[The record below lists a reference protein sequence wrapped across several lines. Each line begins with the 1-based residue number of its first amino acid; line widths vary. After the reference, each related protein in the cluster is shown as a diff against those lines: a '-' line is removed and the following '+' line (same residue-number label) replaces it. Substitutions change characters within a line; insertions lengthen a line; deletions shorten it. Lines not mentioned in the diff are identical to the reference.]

1 MFKLKHILTAVLAVG
16 VAAGLMA
23 VDYTSGN
30 PPYVS
35 QYGSKMQANSA
46 IFAGGPK
53 DEACTHGLLAT
64 AAVDISEG
72 DALVM
77 VGTTYPLSVSKT
89 ATAGDPAFIGVALAD
104 ASFSEEVQVC
114 RAGKV
119 KAHFAITSTY
129 GLKMV
134 TAASAGKLT
143 ASTAVAEALYT
154 GLSGTAIAGRA
165 AQVKTVTGGSGQ
177 VLMILP

>member
-1 MFKLKHILTAVLAVG
+1 MFKSKSILTAVLAVG
-16 VAAGLMA
+16 MAAGLMA

-35 QYGSKMQANSA
+35 QYGSKMKANSGV
-46 IFAGGPK
+46 FAGGPK
-53 DEACTHGLLAT
+53 DEACIYGELAT
-64 AAVDISEG
+64 AAVNIDEG

-89 ATAGDPAFIGVALAD
+89 ATAGDPAFIGIALAD
-104 ASFSEEVQVC
+104 ATTGNEVQVC

-143 ASTAVAEALYT
+143 AASAVTETLFT
-154 GLSGTAIAGRA
+154 GLSGTAVAGRA